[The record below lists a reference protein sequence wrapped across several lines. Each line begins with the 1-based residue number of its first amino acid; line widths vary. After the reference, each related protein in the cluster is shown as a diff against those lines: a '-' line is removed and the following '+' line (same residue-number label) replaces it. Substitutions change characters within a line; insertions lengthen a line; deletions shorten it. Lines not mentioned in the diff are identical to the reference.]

1 MNIVLVGAS
10 YREISLQDLE
20 ILESKAEEIRSE
32 ICSREASEN
41 GIEGCVI
48 VSTCNRFEVYVDTER
63 GAESAQYILK
73 KIYAVTGINNSGVR
87 VRRGT
92 EAVSHLFRVSAG
104 LESMIVGEVEISGQ
118 IKRSLSQSQQLGQ
131 TSRIIE
137 ALFQRASEVS
147 KKVASETGLGTAGRS
162 LITGGLDIVKERGFD
177 LRSKTVLV
185 IGTGAY
191 ARVVISALERE
202 GVGEILTY
210 SNSGRAE
217 IFSESHGTTPVTLE
231 ALSEALELCQ
241 VIVACSGTHGVIV
254 SAEQIRKI
262 EREILPI
269 IDLSL
274 SRDVEKSVESLANVM
289 VIDLEEI
296 HRCAPTE
303 HHETIAKA
311 EDLVSS
317 SVAKFTQ
324 DIESRRNDP
333 LIRLLREH
341 VETIVNEEVERVRRK
356 EGEELAMQV
365 SRSLQSVTKTIFHK
379 PTIVARDSALND
391 DNDEY
396 HQAIKV
402 LFGLKIDSADE

>member
-10 YREISLQDLE
+10 FREISLRDLE
-20 ILESKAEEIRSE
+20 ILESNAEEIRSE

-48 VSTCNRFEVYVDTER
+48 VSTCNRFEVYVDTVRE
-63 GAESAQYILK
+63 AEAAQYILE
-73 KIYAVTGINNSGVR
+73 KIYAVTGINNPGVR
-87 VRRGT
+87 VLRGT

-104 LESMIVGEVEISGQ
+104 LESMIVGEAEISGQ
-118 IKRSLSQSQQLGQ
+118 IKRSLSESQRLGQ

-202 GVGEILTY
+202 SVGEILTY

-217 IFSESHGTTPVTLE
+217 VFSESHGTTPVTLE

-241 VIVACSGTHGVIV
+241 VIVACSGTHGLIIT
-254 SAEQIRKI
+254 SDQIRKI

-317 SVAKFTQ
+317 SVTKFTQ

-402 LFGLKIDSADE
+402 LFGLKFDSADE

>member
-10 YREISLQDLE
+10 FREISLRDLE
-20 ILESKAEEIRSE
+20 ILESNAEEIRSE

-48 VSTCNRFEVYVDTER
+48 VSTCNRFEVYVDTVRE
-63 GAESAQYILK
+63 AEAAQYILE
-73 KIYAVTGINNSGVR
+73 KIYAVTGINKPGVR
-87 VRRGT
+87 VRLGT

-104 LESMIVGEVEISGQ
+104 LESMIVGEAEISGQ
-118 IKRSLSQSQQLGQ
+118 IKRSLSESQRLGQ

-202 GVGEILTY
+202 SVGEILTY

-217 IFSESHGTTPVTLE
+217 VFSESHGTTPVTLE

-241 VIVACSGTHGVIV
+241 VIVACSGTHGLIIT
-254 SAEQIRKI
+254 SDQIRKI

-317 SVAKFTQ
+317 SVTKFTQ

-379 PTIVARDSALND
+379 PTIVARDIALKD

-402 LFGLKIDSADE
+402 LFGLKFDSADE

>member
-10 YREISLQDLE
+10 YQEISLQNLE

-32 ICSREASEN
+32 ICSQEAMEN

-63 GAESAQYILK
+63 GAESARYILEQ
-73 KIYAVTGINNSGVR
+73 INAVTGINNPGVR

-118 IKRSLSQSQQLGQ
+118 IKRSLSESQRLGQ

-177 LRSKTVLV
+177 LRGKTVLV

-217 IFSESHGTTPVTLE
+217 VFSESHGTTPVTLE
-231 ALSEALELCQ
+231 ALTEALELCH
-241 VIVACSGTHGVIV
+241 VLVACSGTHGVIV

-274 SRDVEKSVESLANVM
+274 SRDVEKSVESLDNVM

-296 HRCAPTE
+296 YRHAPNE

-311 EDLVSS
+311 EELVSS
-317 SVAKFTQ
+317 SVTKFTQ